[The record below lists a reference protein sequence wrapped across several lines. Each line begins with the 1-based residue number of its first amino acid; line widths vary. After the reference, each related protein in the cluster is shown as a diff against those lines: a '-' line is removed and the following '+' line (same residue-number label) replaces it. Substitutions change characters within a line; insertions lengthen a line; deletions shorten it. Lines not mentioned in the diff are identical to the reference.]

1 MKKTLIKL
9 LSITLIFLFLLPII
23 YTLLH
28 SFMDEFQ
35 MQSYSTSFFPSVFS
49 LQQYLKLT
57 QKMEFFKLY
66 INSVLIS
73 AGVIVGQLIVSIG
86 AAYFFSRTKSKVAN
100 AIFLIYVFLMLL
112 PLQITLIPNVFLYN
126 GIERYFG
133 IAIFDT
139 RLAIVLPGVFSTIGV
154 FFLKQFFSSIPDNL
168 FEIAR
173 IDGASNWKILTRI
186 VLPYSK
192 AALLALCAL
201 NFVESWNIIE
211 QALIFINTPS
221 KYPLS
226 IYMNTLYAADRNIFY
241 AGSILFIFPV
251 IYLIMGSRERIKK
264 AILNEKGVKQNDD
277 ENF

>member
-133 IAIFDT
+133 ISIFDT

>member
-192 AALLALCAL
+192 AALLALSAL